1 MERRRLGREG
11 PLVSALGLGAM
22 GLSSVYGASDD
33 AESLETIRAALDL
46 GITLVDTANAYGAG
60 HNEQLLGRAIAGRRE
75 DVVLATKF
83 GLVFTNGRI
92 AVDGSP
98 AHLRRSIE
106 ASLRRLAVD
115 AVDLYILHRV
125 DPETPIE
132 ETVGAM
138 ATLVAEGKV
147 RHLGL
152 SEPAAET
159 LRRAHAVHPI
169 AAIESELSLWT
180 RDAEDEVLPLVN
192 ELGIGFIAYSPLGRG
207 WLAGGL
213 RSAADIAEGDFRR
226 GLPQFQPGS
235 ISSPPGARRPA
246 TAGRPSSWLS
256 STVEEDETEASWITF
271 ESTGIRP
278 ALRARSSTPTS
289 SRRPRGSWQSTEPLR
304 SPTAAHYARSSSPW
318 GSRSWQRWSLT
329 RTRITTAASRSWSEG
344 TTCP

>member
-22 GLSSVYGASDD
+22 GLSGVYGASDD

-46 GITLVDTANAYGAG
+46 GITLIDTADAYGAG
-60 HNEQLLGRAIAGRRE
+60 HNEELVGRAVAGRR
-75 DVVLATKF
+75 DDIVLATKF
-83 GLVFTNGRI
+83 GLVFADGRI
-92 AVDGSP
+92 GVDGSP
-98 AHLRRSIE
+98 ADVRRSIE
-106 ASLRRLAVD
+106 ASLRRLGVD
-115 AVDLYILHRV
+115 EVDLYILHRV

-213 RSAADIAEGDFRR
+213 RRPADIAEGDFRR
-226 GLPQFQPGS
+226 GLPQFQPGNFERNLALADEVRALAAEKGVQPAQLALAWLLATGEA
-235 ISSPPGARRPA
+235 IVPIFGTRRRA
-246 TAGRPSSWLS
+246 NIAANVQA
-256 STVEEDETEASWITF
+256 VEIELTQAELLRLD
-271 ESTGIRP
+271 
-278 ALRARSSTPTS
+278 RARPQGA
-289 SRRPRGSWQSTEPLR
+289 PAGE
-304 SPTAAHYARSSSPW
+304 
-318 GSRSWQRWSLT
+318 RWSPEFMAQLN
-329 RTRITTAASRSWSEG
+329 G
-344 TTCP
+344 

>member
-46 GITLVDTANAYGAG
+46 GITLVDTADAYGAG
-60 HNEQLLGRAIAGRRE
+60 HNEQLVGRAIAGRRE

-83 GLVFTNGRI
+83 GLVFSNGRI

-213 RSAADIAEGDFRR
+213 RSPADIAEGDFRR
-226 GLPQFQPGS
+226 ELPQFQPGNFERNLALADEVRALAAEKGVQPAQLALAWLLAKGEA
-235 ISSPPGARRPA
+235 IVPIFGTRRRA
-246 TAGRPSSWLS
+246 NIAANVQA
-256 STVEEDETEASWITF
+256 VEIELTQAEL
-271 ESTGIRP
+271 
-278 ALRARSSTPTS
+278 LRLDQLA
-289 SRRPRGSWQSTEPLR
+289 PRGAPAGE
-304 SPTAAHYARSSSPW
+304 
-318 GSRSWQRWSLT
+318 RWSPELM
-329 RTRITTAASRSWSEG
+329 AQLNG
-344 TTCP
+344 